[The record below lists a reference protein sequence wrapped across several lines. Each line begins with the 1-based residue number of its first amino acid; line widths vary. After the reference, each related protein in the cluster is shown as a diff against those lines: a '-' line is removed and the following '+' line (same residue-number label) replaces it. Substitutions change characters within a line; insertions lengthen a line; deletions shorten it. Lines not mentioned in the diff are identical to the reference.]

1 MKSYVPGTKIKIVP
15 ISEEEINEFL
25 KDDKLDVVCL
35 YTTKSMDRL
44 TLNIGFPTI
53 ASYNTVL
60 GNMIGFTEDNGMYF
74 LSGDF
79 PEINNRPI
87 YIITTTSNYT
97 VDSYSQINEPIA
109 GKHDLLNLIT
119 NEKEDII
126 KRAN

>member
-35 YTTKSMDRL
+35 YTTTSMNGL

-60 GNMIGFTEDNGMYF
+60 GNMIGFTKDNGMYF

-109 GKHDLLNLIT
+109 GKHDLLTLIT
-119 NEKEDII
+119 DEKEDMI